1 MVLFPFHQ
9 GEKPMRFG
17 SDSRRISAGIMA
29 VMILVIVLAS
39 FTFLMHE
46 ADHHCT
52 GEDCVICCILEQCRN
67 TVKKIGTG
75 AAITVLFAVVSFTVC
90 RLSAE
95 CGGFMIP
102 HTPVSGKIRLN
113 N

>member
-67 TVKKIGTG
+67 TVKKI
-75 AAITVLFAVVSFTVC
+75 TVLFAVVSFTVC

>member
-1 MVLFPFHQ
+1 
-9 GEKPMRFG
+9 MRFE

-29 VMILVIVLAS
+29 VMILVIMLAS
-39 FTFLMHE
+39 FTFFMHE
-46 ADHHCT
+46 ADHHCS
-52 GEDCVICCILEQCRN
+52 GGDCVTCCILEQCRN

-75 AAITVLFAVVSFTVC
+75 AVITVLFAVVSYVVC

-95 CGGFMIP
+95 SGGFMIRR
-102 HTPVSGKIRLN
+102 TPVACKIRLN